1 MDVLSIVIAAVGS
14 GLVATVITI
23 IVQKCSEAKKVKI
36 QIFETLMS
44 HRYLINDKEN
54 VEALNRVEVIFYNK
68 NNVRKAW
75 KEFLDIADRG
85 ASIVTN
91 AETVDDKYLKLL
103 SEIAKC
109 IGYKNID
116 WENIKRYYYPQG
128 LATKI
133 TEEEMLRKAQLT
145 QVTEIISQDT
155 STGQLSAEQ
164 FGMQIALKAIE
175 NPDGFEK
182 LARIAE
188 MAGQGGKKG
197 GKR

>member
-1 MDVLSIVIAAVGS
+1 
-14 GLVATVITI
+14 
-23 IVQKCSEAKKVKI
+23 
-36 QIFETLMS
+36 MS
-44 HRYLINDKEN
+44 HRYLITDKEN

-116 WENIKRYYYPQG
+116 WENIKGYYYPQG

-155 STGQLSAEQ
+155 STGLSL
-164 FGMQIALKAIE
+164 IHI
-175 NPDGFEK
+175 
-182 LARIAE
+182 
-188 MAGQGGKKG
+188 
-197 GKR
+197 

>member
-1 MDVLSIVIAAVGS
+1 MDVLSIVIAAFGS
-14 GLVATVITI
+14 GLLATIVTI
-23 IVQKCSEAKKVKI
+23 VVQKHSETKKDKVH
-36 QIFETLMS
+36 IFETLMS
-44 HRYLINDKEN
+44 HRYLITDKEN
-54 VEALNRVEVIFYNK
+54 VEALNKVEVIFYNK
-68 NNVRKAW
+68 SDVRKAW

-85 ASIVTN
+85 ATSVTN
-91 AETVDDKYLKLL
+91 AENVDDKYLKLL

-109 IGYKNID
+109 IGYKSID

-133 TEEEMLRKAQLT
+133 AEEEMLRKAQLA
-145 QVTEIISQDT
+145 QVTEVVSQDT

-164 FGMQIALKAIE
+164 FGMQIVLKAIE

-182 LARIAE
+182 LAHFAE
-188 MAGQGGKKG
+188 MAGQGKKG